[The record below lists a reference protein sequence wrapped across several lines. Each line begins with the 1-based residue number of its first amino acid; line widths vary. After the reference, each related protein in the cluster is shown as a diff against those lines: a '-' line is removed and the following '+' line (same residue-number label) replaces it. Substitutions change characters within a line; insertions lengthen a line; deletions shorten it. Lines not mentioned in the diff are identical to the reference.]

1 MEIVADCG
9 SKSGPIARVRRD
21 ALGRFSG
28 HTAAVRRCVRGRR
41 DGRRVRA
48 VSAGISDRLYQVR
61 FGHATVVSTALEA
74 TKYLCPLCVTG
85 SMLGLLQLGGIGTVP
100 AALVGLVLIAIVLL
114 VGRLV
119 MKVAWRLVIIGIIVV
134 GTIWLLG
141 LLGFGVL

>member
-1 MEIVADCG
+1 
-9 SKSGPIARVRRD
+9 
-21 ALGRFSG
+21 
-28 HTAAVRRCVRGRR
+28 
-41 DGRRVRA
+41 
-48 VSAGISDRLYQVR
+48 
-61 FGHATVVSTALEA
+61 
-74 TKYLCPLCVTG
+74 
-85 SMLGLLQLGGIGTVP
+85 MLGLLQLGGIGTVP